1 MKIFAIADTHLSGEP
16 PTKPMDI
23 FGAHWHNH
31 WEKIKADWL
40 GRVAA
45 EDTVLL
51 PGDIS
56 WAMRLDDALVD
67 LNAIRQLPG
76 RKILVRGNHDYWW
89 QTISKMNK
97 AVENELTF
105 LQNSFAIAGDY
116 AICGSR
122 GWLCPGDRSFTAE
135 DNSIYQRELLR
146 VRASLE
152 AATAAGFEKIIL
164 MLHYPPVNDKHEPS
178 GFTELIGEFKVT
190 ICLFGHLHSESA
202 ATAPSGIINGAA
214 CHLVACDA
222 LDFKLKLILQSE
234 PYRL

>member
-31 WEKIKADWL
+31 WEKIKTDWHD
-40 GRVAA
+40 RVTA
-45 EDTVLL
+45 EDIVLL

-105 LQNSFAIAGDY
+105 LQNSFAVAGDY

-152 AATAAGFEKIIL
+152 AAASAGFAKIIL

-178 GFTELIGEFKVT
+178 GFTELISEFKVM

-202 ATAPSGIINGAA
+202 ATAPVGIINGAA

-234 PYRL
+234 PYTP